1 MLGLFLLPL
10 LVLPDDGPAPSVEEL
25 IRICR
30 ERSARHRE
38 ELAARVDS
46 ILAASDSGGDSEA
59 VQALLGLGPEAGRFL
74 LPHLDPPEGGGD
86 RTRSSRLAAEA
97 LIRLAP
103 AEARGEVLRIL
114 RGGSP
119 HGRIHAARVLGAIG
133 GEEAATGLLEALGSP
148 DADLRRA
155 AIEALGRMR
164 HAAASGRL
172 AVLLS
177 SADASLVRP
186 ILLALRSIAN
196 PDAVPAVAIFLDSGL
211 ATPHLGEAL
220 DYLVAVKGK
229 AALPSLLRLLRSNPN
244 AGNAI
249 LLLRATGGIAA
260 PGDRD
265 AIAALREFVD
275 EARSRTWDV
284 RAEAA
289 VALSALGEEGG
300 AKGLLREYHAW
311 ISNNSRLPGPYA
323 ERGGFYLR
331 LGRWG
336 EALRDY
342 QEAIRLAKN
351 EGTDAR
357 WFVDAARALCRLNR
371 EREAVSFLKRSGLS
385 PRELARYRDLPEF
398 EELRRSEKYRDLW
411 ED

>member
-1 MLGLFLLPL
+1 MLGLLLL
-10 LVLPDDGPAPSVEEL
+10 LASLDDGPGPSVEEL

-38 ELAARVDS
+38 ELAARVES
-46 ILAASDSGGDSEA
+46 ILGAGESTGDSEA
-59 VQALLGLGPEAGRFL
+59 IQALLGLGPEAGRLL
-74 LPHLDPPEGGGD
+74 LPHLDPPAGGAD
-86 RTRSSRLAAEA
+86 PPRSSRLATEA
-97 LIRLAP
+97 LVRLAP
-103 AEARGEVLRIL
+103 AEARGELLRIL
-114 RGGSP
+114 RAGSP
-119 HGRIHAARVLGAIG
+119 AGRIHAARVLGAIG
-133 GEEAATGLLEALGSP
+133 GEEAAQALLDALGAP
-148 DADLRRA
+148 DTDLRRA

-164 HAAASGRL
+164 APAASGRL
-172 AVLLS
+172 AALLS

-196 PDAVPAVAIFLDSGL
+196 PDAVPAVAMYLDSGL
-211 ATPHLGEAL
+211 ATPLLGEAL
-220 DYLVAVKGK
+220 DYLVAVRGK

-244 AGNAI
+244 AGNSI
-249 LLLRATGGIAA
+249 RLLRATGEIAA
-260 PGDRD
+260 PGDRE

-275 EARSRTWDV
+275 EAKTRSWDV

-289 VALSALGEEGG
+289 IALSALGEEGG
-300 AKGLLREYHAW
+300 AKGLLREYQAW

-323 ERGGFYLR
+323 ERGGFNLR

-336 EALRDY
+336 DAFRDY
-342 QEAIRLAKN
+342 QEAIRIARN